1 MGFLGFKITNQFGE
15 TKEEARAN
23 SRRRIE
29 SRKER
34 DLEVT
39 KFYWNVWDDP
49 SHEYHQVV
57 WRPTIMKKMMFKHHP
72 EKIFGHMRNTSEDG
86 DHTYGK
92 IVPKNSTEYLQSNG
106 LLVEKINGVTK
117 ETEWVKQKSGP
128 DINLIS
134 KPVLVVLLI
143 LMLVSSVVGLLMEI
157 MLVIAKPDSAFDVS
171 LLYGIV
177 QTTLM
182 FVLILWL
189 TTDLLSRRKPQIR
202 PEDRY

>member
-49 SHEYHQVV
+49 SHEYHQIV

-92 IVPKNSTEYLQSNG
+92 IVPKNSTEYLQSKG